1 MSLSSKANRCASR
14 YGDAHSACA
23 VAGRPASMR
32 RTACARVPHLE
43 AAAGRGARRSSR
55 RLAMRACRSRAA
67 AACGTRPLLKCPH
80 TACTAAANPA
90 AFAILRSCDSRSAP
104 APAGAAA
111 ARAARRRRARPQRPA
126 AASRTRARAPGRSRR
141 GTAPASAGT
150 ARPGRRCGCRAGPP
164 RAPRRARTPPGST
177 PAHVRVAR
185 QGWCYLPTQSNCRA
199 AQARAGRGGARAGR
213 AAAPAGT
220 RGRLPARPAACR
232 VRASAPLACLRMR
245 GAAARCRGRAGSSI
259 PASIPQGTVLLPDPP
274 GRPSQGPRSAGPAR
288 RSVPSTQGGGPGG
301 APRRGRARLRADVGG
316 AAQQRMVA
324 RAHAEQQVLAVQEL
338 HLRARAPP
346 LAPGRRRSPPAAA
359 ARCAAARRARSAGAT
374 RSVRS
379 RRRAPTPAR
388 GPLRA
393 DPLERRCALLRPWQR
408 HRLTVN
414 PSLPCHCHSSAVVSL
429 LTLRYPEQPYHH
441 AAGARARAPSTSPG
455 WRTSQSRRRSG
466 AARPSAG
473 PRVRAPG
480 TGTPARGA

>member
-1 MSLSSKANRCASR
+1 MSEEL
-14 YGDAHSACA
+14 
-23 VAGRPASMR
+23 
-32 RTACARVPHLE
+32 
-43 AAAGRGARRSSR
+43 RSSAWSPGPMLNSR
-55 RLAMRACRSRAA
+55 CSRSRN
-67 AACGTRPLLKCPH
+67 
-80 TACTAAANPA
+80 CT
-90 AFAILRSCDSRSAP
+90 CAP
-104 APAGAAA
+104 A
-111 ARAARRRRARPQRPA
+111 
-126 AASRTRARAPGRSRR
+126 
-141 GTAPASAGT
+141 
-150 ARPGRRCGCRAGPP
+150 
-164 RAPRRARTPPGST
+164 
-177 PAHVRVAR
+177 
-185 QGWCYLPTQSNCRA
+185 
-199 AQARAGRGGARAGR
+199 
-213 AAAPAGT
+213 
-220 RGRLPARPAACR
+220 
-232 VRASAPLACLRMR
+232 
-245 GAAARCRGRAGSSI
+245 
-259 PASIPQGTVLLPDPP
+259 
-274 GRPSQGPRSAGPAR
+274 
-288 RSVPSTQGGGPGG
+288 
-301 APRRGRARLRADVGG
+301 
-316 AAQQRMVA
+316 
-324 RAHAEQQVLAVQEL
+324 
-338 HLRARAPP
+338 
-346 LAPGRRRSPPAAA
+346 RRRSPPAAA